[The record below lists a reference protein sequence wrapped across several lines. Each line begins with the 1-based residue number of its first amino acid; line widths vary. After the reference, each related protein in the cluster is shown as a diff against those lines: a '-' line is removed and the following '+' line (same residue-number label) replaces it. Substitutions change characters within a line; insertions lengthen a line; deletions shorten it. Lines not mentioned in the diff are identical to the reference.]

1 MATQTRVNSR
11 SSFPLSKIFC
21 GVIIVS
27 LIAFGGFYFYKYQ
40 NLNNKYQEL
49 TQSVDDKKAKYI
61 AEVSKLYEIPAKDKE
76 DPTFAIVSDQ
86 TNLDELKKISKFY
99 ENTKTGDVI
108 LLYKEA
114 NIAILYRP
122 SDKKIINT
130 DSYLVATTNP
140 NVKAEIAIIAPVAL
154 QADIEKK
161 ISDKFKNIEITN
173 KSEPKTAITKG
184 IVVDVNGNETDASKQ
199 LAELLGYSVDKLP
212 AGEVAPEGAK
222 LVIVAPKVAQ

>member
-1 MATQTRVNSR
+1 MATQTRVNTSR
-11 SSFPLSKIFC
+11 SFPIGRILC
-21 GVIIVS
+21 GLIIVA
-27 LIAFGGFYFYKYQ
+27 LLAFGGFYFFKYQ
-40 NLNNKYQEL
+40 KLNDKYQEL

-61 AEVSKLYEIPAKDKE
+61 AEISKLYELPAKDKE

-161 ISDKFKNIEITN
+161 ISDKFKNVVIIS
-173 KSEPKTAITKG
+173 KSEPKTSLTKG
-184 IVVDVNGNETDASKQ
+184 IVVDVKGNEADATKQ
-199 LAELLGYSVDKLP
+199 LAELMGYGVDKLP

-222 LVIVAPKVAQ
+222 MVIIAPRL